1 MNSLATNLRAARI
14 EARKNQERLMAVIE
28 SDERWFES
36 DDLSDMYQDG
46 LEYWRAK
53 LGADRAAH

>member
-1 MNSLATNLRAARI
+1 MNAYAANLRAART
-14 EARKNQERLMAVIE
+14 ESLRNHERLMAAI
-28 SDERWFES
+28 DDDARFFES